1 MPRKTRGLVGGWLC
15 LLSMFIVVGCG
26 QSSLRAVSP
35 DGRYAATL
43 YRTDQGAL
51 GGDMFIVLHR
61 TGIRIPYAAST
72 TVFSAGS
79 WYDVQIS
86 WSDSRTL
93 QISCRDCDPRD
104 TRDRVFQWRDVRIT
118 YPSFGESS
126 GASQR

>member
-1 MPRKTRGLVGGWLC
+1 MPQRTRKLIVGWLC
-15 LLSMFIVVGCG
+15 LLAMFIVAGCLR
-26 QSSLRAVSP
+26 SSFRAVSP

-43 YRTDQGAL
+43 YHSDQGAL
-51 GGDMFIVLHR
+51 GGDIFIVLHR

-72 TVFSAGS
+72 SVFAAHG

-93 QISCRDCDPRD
+93 QIVCRDCEPRD
-104 TRDRVFQWRDVRIT
+104 IRERVFQWRDVRIT
-118 YPSFGESS
+118 YPSFGESA